1 MNNTEC
7 WFYDNS
13 WKKGI
18 LIEYKEDITKVL
30 YNNKTY
36 NISNNKILPRNK
48 IHDIDNLKK
57 CVHLNLPNIIESVK
71 ERYNRDCIYTETGNS
86 LIAINP
92 FKNLNIYNDEIIN
105 NIVNKNFHKPHV
117 YNIANNAYNQIDLKN
132 QVILISGESGAGK
145 TVSTKLIMNF
155 LSKISSNNETI
166 KDAILSCNPIL
177 EAFGNA
183 KTLLNNNSSR
193 FGKFIKLH
201 FNKEKKLIG
210 AHIDI
215 YLLEKIRLT
224 KMPSGEQNFHIFYM
238 LNKEPEKYNYL
249 NGNSKIIKIIKRE
262 KLIESLKKSNFS
274 ESEIEDIFSICEFIL
289 ELGNLKYGEKEYNIN
304 CNELG
309 LDQKILNKYL
319 KTKKIVLHNESIV
332 KGKNKIE
339 FKSSRDT
346 LAESI
351 YECLF
356 HYLVGRINENII
368 SECDKSISLLD
379 IFGFEIFKNNDFEQ
393 FCINYTNEKLQK
405 IFNQNIFENEQK
417 EYKKENIQ
425 WLDID
430 FPSNNNILKLIENK
444 QKSVFSYLIEQT
456 VLINGSFTGFY
467 QNMSNN
473 LIENENFFIEKK
485 DVIKKKF
492 NIKHYAGS
500 VKYNSNNFVLKN
512 KNTFEQLSRDFIANS
527 DNSII
532 KNFNL
537 DLLNCNVKKIKNRNS
552 ITLFKKQLESLLNI
566 IRSNNQHYIR
576 TIKPNMISK
585 PDTFDTEKVI
595 KQFQYCGIVEA
606 IRISRAGYPIR
617 IAHHD
622 FLNDFYYLF
631 RYLGFDVQIECFIDC
646 FEKLFEID
654 YKIEDFQIGLEK
666 VFMKQ
671 NIYND
676 LIKKK
681 NNLLNESITKIR
693 SFYLFKKVNWAYKVV
708 LRSIIYI
715 QYRIRKKIRIKN
727 TMANKIISFMR
738 MSIKKKEYT
747 CIRKKIVLIQLFYRN
762 LIEKYNNKIN
772 KSSKIIY
779 KFLLGIKNDRL
790 RVILGFITNK
800 IYSKMTAK
808 YFNILKMKSLE
819 WNMSKIINLRIKQ
832 FLKRR
837 KYENIELYISEIKKL
852 KEDKEYLENEN
863 YILKNEK
870 LLLENENSKL
880 KDKNEELDDEIYEM
894 STSCIIMDELK
905 RDNGQ
910 LKMKLE
916 ELNKKLSKKGMS
928 IRNKEIMEKIIE
940 ENKELKKKIR
950 DFQEDQIKLAEKMNG
965 LFLKIDSYE
974 DIIFNRYNKKYNNL

>member
-1 MNNTEC
+1 MNNVIC
-7 WFYDNS
+7 WFYNNS

-18 LIEYKEDITKVL
+18 LIEHNENITKVL
-30 YNNKTY
+30 YNNEYY
-36 NISNNKILPRNK
+36 NVSNDKILPRNK

-92 FKNLNIYNDEIIN
+92 FKSLDIYNDEIIN
-105 NIVNKNFHKPHV
+105 NIVNKKFQKPHV
-117 YNIANNAYNQIDLKN
+117 YNIANNAYGQIDHKN

-155 LSKISSNNETI
+155 LSKISANDEFI

-183 KTLLNNNSSR
+183 KTLLNANSSR

-201 FNKEKKLIG
+201 FNENKKLTG

-224 KMPSGEQNFHIFYM
+224 KMPKGEQNFHIFYM
-238 LNKEPEKYNYL
+238 LNKDPENYNYL
-249 NGNSKIIKIIKRE
+249 NKNKNTEIIRIIKHE
-262 KLIESLKKSNFS
+262 KLIEAFKKSNFNDN
-274 ESEIEDIFSICEFIL
+274 EIEDIFDICRFIL
-289 ELGNLKYGEKEYNIN
+289 ELGNLKYDEKEYKIN
-304 CNELG
+304 CYNLG
-309 LDQKILNKYL
+309 LDEKILTKYL
-319 KTKKIVLHNESIV
+319 KTKKIILHNESIV
-332 KGKNKIE
+332 KGKDKVE
-339 FKSSRDT
+339 FRSSRDT

-356 HYLVGRINENII
+356 HYLVERINENIV
-368 SECDKSISLLD
+368 SECHKSISLLD

-405 IFNQNIFENEQK
+405 IFNENIFENEQK

-425 WLDID
+425 WLNID

-444 QKSVFSYLIEQT
+444 KKSVFSYLIEQT

-512 KNTFEQLSRDFIANS
+512 KNTFEQLSRDFIASAN
-527 DNSII
+527 NCII
-532 KNFNL
+532 NNFNL
-537 DLLNCNVKKIKNRNS
+537 DLLNCNIKKIKNRNS
-552 ITLFKKQLESLLNI
+552 ITLFKKQLENLLNI
-566 IRSNNQHYIR
+566 IQSNNQHYIR

-585 PDTFDTEKVI
+585 PDTFNAEKVI

-606 IRISRAGYPIR
+606 IRISRSGYPIR
-617 IAHHD
+617 ISHHD

-631 RYLGFDVQIECFIDC
+631 KYLGFSVQIDCFIDC
-646 FEKLFEID
+646 FEKLFQID
-654 YKIEDFQIGLEK
+654 YKIEDFQIGTEK
-666 VFMKQ
+666 MFMKQ
-671 NIYND
+671 NIYNN

-681 NNLLNESITKIR
+681 NDVLMESITKIR
-693 SFYLFKKVNWAYKVV
+693 SFYLYKKVNWAYKVV
-708 LRSIIYI
+708 LRSIIYA
-715 QYRIRKKIRIKN
+715 QYCIRKRIRIQNK
-727 TMANKIISFMR
+727 MANKIISFMR
-738 MSIKKKEYT
+738 MSVKKKEYT
-747 CIRKKIVLIQLFYRN
+747 RIRKNIVLIQLFYRN
-762 LIEKYNNKIN
+762 LIKKYNNKVN

-779 KFLLGIKNDRL
+779 KFLLGIKNNRL
-790 RVILGFITNK
+790 RKGLDIIKNK
-800 IYSKMTAK
+800 IYYYTTAK
-808 YFNILKMKSLE
+808 YFNILKVKSLE

-832 FLKRR
+832 FLKKR
-837 KYENIELYISEIKKL
+837 KYENIELYILKIKKL
-852 KEDKEYLENEN
+852 KDEKDVLEKENSELKEN
-863 YILKNEK
+863 NEK
-870 LLLENENSKL
+870 
-880 KDKNEELDDEIYEM
+880 LDDEIYEM
-894 STSCIIMDELK
+894 GTNCIIMDELK
-905 RDNGQ
+905 RDNNK
-910 LKMKLE
+910 LKMALE
-916 ELNKKLSKKGMS
+916 EMKNKLSEKVMS
-928 IRNKEIMEKIIE
+928 IENKDKMERLIE
-940 ENKELKKKIR
+940 ENEELKKKVKN
-950 DFQEDQIKLAEKMNG
+950 FQEDQIKLAEKMNS
-965 LFLKIDSYE
+965 LFLKIDAYE